1 MAYVEVRGVEVETDV
16 KKEHAVNKRV
26 DNHKPNA
33 WRQLTEPN
41 SYGYDDEA
49 VYDQRASEKVP
60 RHFVVVQWVNDGLI
74 GFLKVAEEIFSEKFE
89 MS

>member
-1 MAYVEVRGVEVETDV
+1 MANVEICGVEVETDV

-60 RHFVVVQWVNDGLI
+60 RYLVVVQWVNDGLI
-74 GFLKVAEEIFSEKFE
+74 GFLKVTEEISSEKFKK
-89 MS
+89 S